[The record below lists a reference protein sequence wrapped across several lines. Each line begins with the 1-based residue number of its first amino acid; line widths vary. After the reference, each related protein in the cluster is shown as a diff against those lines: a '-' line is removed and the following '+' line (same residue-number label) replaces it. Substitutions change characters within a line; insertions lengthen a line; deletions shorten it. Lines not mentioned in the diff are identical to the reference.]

1 MILLSSL
8 PSPFGRKVKIAAHH
22 LGLYDQITTEQ
33 ANPAEADPSLVDH
46 NPLGKI
52 PALILDDGT
61 VLYDSRVIVEYLD
74 SLSTD
79 VKIFPAGGMERYK
92 DLTLNALGDG
102 ILDAGIL
109 QVYEVRMRPEER
121 RHQDWVDRQAAKIS
135 RSIGA
140 LEADVPST
148 EGGITMGHITL
159 ACALGYLDFRFNG
172 DWRANHPNL
181 VSWLD
186 AFSAQ
191 VPGFDKTQPPPA

>member
-1 MILLSSL
+1 MILLSSP

-22 LGLYDQITTEQ
+22 LGLYDQITVEL
-33 ANPAEADPSLVDH
+33 ANPADADTSLTDH

-74 SLSTD
+74 SISAD
-79 VKIFPAGGMERYK
+79 VKIFPVDGMERYK
-92 DLTLNALGDG
+92 DLTLNALADG
-102 ILDAGIL
+102 MLDAGIL
-109 QVYEVRMRPEER
+109 QVYEVRMRPEQR

-135 RSIGA
+135 RSLSA
-140 LEADVPST
+140 LEADVPSIVD
-148 EGGITMGHITL
+148 GINMGHITL

-172 DWRANHPNL
+172 DWRADHPNL

-186 AFSAQ
+186 AFAAQ
-191 VPGFDKTQPPPA
+191 VPGFDKTQPPEA